1 MVNVNKKYLEEDLS
15 DQAWNE
21 FAKIIKKT
29 SSDKEIKKLLSKF
42 FTPAEQIMFEKR
54 LAIHSLIKQGLNQR
68 EIGRI
73 LDVSPTTVGFIK
85 RGFKNTK
92 RTNSKKHWRDPELD
106 KLDLREVRLKK
117 PRFPKYKGRG
127 RWRFLD
133 MA

>member
-21 FAKIIKKT
+21 FVKIIKKT
-29 SSDKEIKKLLSKF
+29 SSGKEIKKLLSKF
-42 FTPAEQIMFEKR
+42 FTHAEQIMFEKR

-92 RTNSKKHWRDPELD
+92 RTNSKKH
-106 KLDLREVRLKK
+106 
-117 PRFPKYKGRG
+117 
-127 RWRFLD
+127 
-133 MA
+133 